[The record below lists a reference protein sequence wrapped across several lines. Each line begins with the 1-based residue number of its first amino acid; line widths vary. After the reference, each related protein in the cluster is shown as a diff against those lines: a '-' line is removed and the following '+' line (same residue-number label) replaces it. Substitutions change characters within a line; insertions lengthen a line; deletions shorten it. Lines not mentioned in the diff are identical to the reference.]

1 MEQGRSSPRQRRFLH
16 RREAYTGKE
25 AANRSSDEQ
34 NPLSRGPVLETPV
47 VRSRLDYK
55 PDAVFV
61 PDTPLRNPRGLWVYP
76 SPTGEVKHD
85 RLTLKSVGFSF
96 RFCYFI
102 SRYEFIKNFYFRIS
116 YQDITEVCIFIEIF
130 PL

>member
-1 MEQGRSSPRQRRFLH
+1 MEQGRGSPRQRWLLH
-16 RREAYTGKE
+16 RREVHTGKE
-25 AANRSSDEQ
+25 AANRSADEQ
-34 NPLSRGPVLETPV
+34 NPLSRGSVLETPA

-61 PDTPLRNPRGLWVYP
+61 PDTPLRNPRGLWIYQ
-76 SPTGEVKHD
+76 SPTGEVKHN

-102 SRYEFIKNFYFRIS
+102 SRYEFIQKFLF
-116 YQDITEVCIFIEIF
+116 
-130 PL
+130 

>member
-1 MEQGRSSPRQRRFLH
+1 MEQGRGSPRQRGLLH
-16 RREAYTGKE
+16 RREVHTGKE
-25 AANRSSDEQ
+25 AANRSADEQ
-34 NPLSRGPVLETPV
+34 NPLSRGSVLETPA

-61 PDTPLRNPRGLWVYP
+61 PDTPLRNPRGLWIYQ

-102 SRYEFIKNFYFRIS
+102 SRYEFIQKF
-116 YQDITEVCIFIEIF
+116 IF
-130 PL
+130 